1 MAAVI
6 WMRGGFEV
14 STLSPISREQFAR
27 QTAERTT
34 KSAVIKISRR
44 NGRFGRPSFPFS
56 PRFGVRETPSAN
68 HKLRPSF
75 SFVNAR
81 SHDFPAVLPRGRELV
96 LCVWFGEFPVLCS
109 CDDLETPMVVWVQAA
124 FGKFF
129 FLFFFL
135 ESFANRSIQKY
146 SYMDH
151 TEVENRSIVIKEMT
165 CYLEN
170 ERFHRCQVDTKIKNF
185 SGTRVDRFGLRM
197 SHTRFGSSDDLRIGN
212 DVSWWIKNYIS
223 RYNVLWILW
232 VLWSSMS
239 TFFSLFSTK
248 LKWNLIKR

>member
-1 MAAVI
+1 
-6 WMRGGFEV
+6 MRGGFEV

-109 CDDLETPMVVWVQAA
+109 CDDLETPMVV
-124 FGKFF
+124 
-129 FLFFFL
+129 
-135 ESFANRSIQKY
+135 
-146 SYMDH
+146 
-151 TEVENRSIVIKEMT
+151 
-165 CYLEN
+165 
-170 ERFHRCQVDTKIKNF
+170 
-185 SGTRVDRFGLRM
+185 
-197 SHTRFGSSDDLRIGN
+197 
-212 DVSWWIKNYIS
+212 
-223 RYNVLWILW
+223 
-232 VLWSSMS
+232 
-239 TFFSLFSTK
+239 
-248 LKWNLIKR
+248 

>member
-68 HKLRPSF
+68 HELRPSF

-81 SHDFPAVLPRGRELV
+81 SHDFPAVLPHGREFV
-96 LCVWFGEFPVLCS
+96 LCVWFREFPVLCS
-109 CDDLETPMVVWVQAA
+109 CDDLETPVVVWVQAV
-124 FGKFF
+124 FGN
-129 FLFFFL
+129 FLFW
-135 ESFANRSIQKY
+135 SFSNRSIQKY
-146 SYMDH
+146 SYVDH
-151 TEVENRSIVIKEMT
+151 IEVENWSIVIKAMI

-170 ERFHRCQVDTKIKNF
+170 ERVYRCQVDTKVKNF
-185 SGTRVDRFGLRM
+185 SGTGVDRM
-197 SHTRFGSSDDLRIGN
+197 SHIWKFWWFKN
-212 DVSWWIKNYIS
+212 CNVNVSWRIKNYIS
-223 RYNVLWILW
+223 CYNVLWILW

-239 TFFSLFSTK
+239 RFFSLFSIK